1 MGDFCY
7 NRYYEYREVEKAVL
21 FLGSKVFSTL
31 CRQVLPEVASA
42 RDCGDRIGRE
52 DYGDEDA

>member
-1 MGDFCY
+1 MCY
-7 NRYYEYREVEKAVL
+7 NGIYEYREVEKAVL

-42 RDCGDRIGRE
+42 RDCGDWFGRE
-52 DYGDEDA
+52 NYSDEDA